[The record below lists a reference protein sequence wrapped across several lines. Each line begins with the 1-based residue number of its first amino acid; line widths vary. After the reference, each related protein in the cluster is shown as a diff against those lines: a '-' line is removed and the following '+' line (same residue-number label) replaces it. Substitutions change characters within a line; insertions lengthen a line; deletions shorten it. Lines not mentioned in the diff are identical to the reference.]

1 MKISLTH
8 ADIVTAVENHV
19 ANLLHT
25 TDATTIDI
33 VVVSED
39 GAPLELEAVL
49 NNVTLNTTPAIP
61 TQTAPKKRR
70 SSAEVA
76 AERAAKSAAS
86 QAAEHTSDEKPGIL
100 RKIGGAIAEHPL
112 IAAGTVAGAGEGRR
126 PRRMAGSRTPAQL
139 IGKRIFKEPVGMEGK
154 APQSGTVS
162 GPAASKREVRRMI
175 RERIGGLDAAS
186 TKAGHLDDIG
196 NEKRHHQEH
205 HAHRGLHP
213 GTDVSQHSAQQTG
226 DQPDQAHHQQDS
238 QGEEA

>member
-49 NNVTLNTTPAIP
+49 NNVTLNTTPTIP

-76 AERAAKSAAS
+76 AERAAKQGRKALGACSAPA
-86 QAAEHTSDEKPGIL
+86 P
-100 RKIGGAIAEHPL
+100 
-112 IAAGTVAGAGEGRR
+112 
-126 PRRMAGSRTPAQL
+126 TPATTPAFDPASML
-139 IGKRIFKEPVGMEGK
+139 TTDNEAVEAHVEPVEPPQQAEPTPV
-154 APQSGTVS
+154 APEPAQEPVAQAEAPVNPFLANVQAQPQTQPTTAPAQSS
-162 GPAASKREVRRMI
+162 GAFLFPQ
-175 RERIGGLDAAS
+175 
-186 TKAGHLDDIG
+186 TK
-196 NEKRHHQEH
+196 
-205 HAHRGLHP
+205 
-213 GTDVSQHSAQQTG
+213 
-226 DQPDQAHHQQDS
+226 
-238 QGEEA
+238 